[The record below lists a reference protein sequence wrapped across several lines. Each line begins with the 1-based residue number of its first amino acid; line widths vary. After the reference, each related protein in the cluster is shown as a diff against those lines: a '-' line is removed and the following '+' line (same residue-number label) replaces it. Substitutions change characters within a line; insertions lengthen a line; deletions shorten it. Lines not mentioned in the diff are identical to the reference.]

1 MLQAVAACQRV
12 LSDSNERWK
21 VSAHVLC
28 GGRHFVNR
36 AGGLRRAFVAAH
48 ERGRVTQSLEAL
60 GECDRL
66 DCRTADVQPRN
77 HAKYAH
83 RLALYMRPGPVR
95 RAT

>member
-1 MLQAVAACQRV
+1 
-12 LSDSNERWK
+12 
-21 VSAHVLC
+21 
-28 GGRHFVNR
+28 
-36 AGGLRRAFVAAH
+36 
-48 ERGRVTQSLEAL
+48 
-60 GECDRL
+60 L